1 MSSLPPALD
10 SVVPKDT
17 TSENWVEHS
26 VGGTHYPWMDARPFK
41 GYTNAFIVRD
51 GKILLGMK
59 KRGFGI
65 GKYVRTS
72 TTYLWLGINGFGTA
86 LRTFTARCSLRLTP
100 RSGGKVEPEESSR
113 DAAIREMEEESGI
126 RTPLQWAGTL
136 LFFLEGVEKVF
147 HCDVYRAETFE
158 GEVIETDE
166 MRPAWYSVDDI
177 PYAQMWEDDPYW
189 LPLLVEGVPF
199 IGRAD
204 FDAKPG
210 AEGEFVMRR
219 WWVGKQA

>member
-1 MSSLPPALD
+1 MSSLPPTLETILP
-10 SVVPKDT
+10 SDT
-17 TSENWVEHS
+17 SLKTWVEHA
-26 VGGTHYPWMDARPFK
+26 VGGTQHPWMDSRPFK

-65 GKYVRTS
+65 GK
-72 TTYLWLGINGFGTA
+72 INGF
-86 LRTFTARCSLRLTP
+86 
-100 RSGGKVEPEESSR
+100 GGKVEPDESSR

-126 RTPLQWAGTL
+126 RAPLEWAGTL

-147 HCDVYRAETFE
+147 HCDVYRAESFE
-158 GEVIETDE
+158 GEVVETDE

-189 LPLLVEGVPF
+189 LPLLVAGTPF

-210 AEGEFVMRR
+210 KEGEFVMRR
-219 WWVGKQA
+219 WWVGKRA